1 MSKKTSFKIGLWALL
16 TFFMSSG
23 CSKDDNISYD
33 LVGSWVVTYY
43 ITAGDLSITKEQNPT
58 WPEVNGGEISATFD
72 APGDGG
78 EGILSGF
85 TVSNSYTGSYTAKE
99 NGELSIGFI
108 ASTLANE
115 PEWASLYN
123 ISAAQEYEV
132 KGDELF
138 IYYNDRTDAI
148 VFERN

>member
-1 MSKKTSFKIGLWALL
+1 MKKKISFTGLLALL
-16 TFFMSSG
+16 IFVVSIS
-23 CSKDDNISYD
+23 CSKDDDDISYD
-33 LVGSWVVTYY
+33 LVGSWKVTYY
-43 ITAGDLSITKEQNPT
+43 VTAGDLSITKEQNPT
-58 WPEVNGGEISATFD
+58 WPEVNGGEITATFGEPD
-72 APGDGG
+72 NGD

-85 TVSNSYTGSYTAKE
+85 TVSNSYTGSYTAKK

-115 PEWASLYN
+115 PEWTSLYN

-132 KGDELF
+132 NGDELF
-138 IYYNDRTDAI
+138 IYYNDRTEAI

>member
-1 MSKKTSFKIGLWALL
+1 MNKRASFKMGLWALL
-16 TFFMSSG
+16 TFFVSLG
-23 CSKDDNISYD
+23 CSKDDDISYD
-33 LVGSWVVTYY
+33 LVGSWKVTYY

-58 WPEVNGGEISATFD
+58 WPEVNGGEITATFGE
-72 APGDGG
+72 PGDGG

-85 TVSNSYTGSYTAKE
+85 TVSNSYTGSYTAKK
-99 NGELSIGFI
+99 NGELSIGPV
-108 ASTLANE
+108 ATTLINE
-115 PEWASLYN
+115 PEWTSLYN